1 MRFLVVRLVLL
12 AMATLPG
19 LAPLLAQAPASGP
32 APASSPAPAPPFAG
46 LAGRLEA
53 VWQREEFPKRAFVG
67 FAVADPASGAILYSQ
82 NAAQL
87 FVPAS
92 NAKLFSTALALTRL
106 GPEYRQAT
114 EIFAEG
120 AFSPAT
126 GVLQGD
132 LVLRGG
138 GDPSLSSRRFPYSRE
153 TEDIRDYPIPALEE
167 LADSLVARGLRHV
180 TGDLVGDDT
189 AYLWQPF
196 HEGWA
201 QDDALYDYGAPVSAL
216 SVNDNF
222 LELTVTPASSPG
234 EPASVSTRPALPYY
248 DVLNRM
254 VTRNGANGRIDW
266 EIAPGHQLLVSG
278 SVRPG
283 ARPWRGFVAID
294 DPALYAARYLRD
306 ALQRRGIRMD
316 GAARAR
322 HRFLGE
328 PASAQGDGV
337 PASSAPSSPAG
348 SPLVRRES
356 PTLAEILRPTNK
368 ESVNLFAELLLCE
381 VARVKNGVGSRQ
393 GGIDELRAF
402 LAELGVSQ
410 DAANL
415 ADGSGLARLSL
426 VSPQATLRLLLAMW
440 NGPQRAAWL
449 ESLPIAGA
457 EGTLERRLNG
467 ASKRVVI
474 RAKTGTLRGVTG
486 LSGYV
491 IAADGRAL
499 AFSAFV
505 NNHAGP
511 ARAAREFL
519 DKMVTELASSPW
531 MDAP

>member
-1 MRFLVVRLVLL
+1 MRLIVVRLVLL

-19 LAPLLAQAPASGP
+19 LAPLSAQAPVSVP
-32 APASSPAPAPPFAG
+32 APASPFAG

-53 VWQREEFPKRAFVG
+53 VWQREEFPKRAFIG

-82 NAAQL
+82 NATQL

-106 GPEYRQAT
+106 GPEHRQAT
-114 EIFAEG
+114 EVFAEG
-120 AFSPAT
+120 AFSPST

-153 TEDIRDYPIPALEE
+153 TEDVRDYPIPALEE
-167 LADSLVARGLRHV
+167 LADSLVARGVRHV

-222 LELTVTPASSPG
+222 LELTVTPGSSPG
-234 EPASVSTRPALPYY
+234 EPASASTRPALPYY
-248 DVLNRM
+248 DVLNRV
-254 VTRNGANGRIDW
+254 VTRTGAPGRIDW
-266 EIAPGHQLLVSG
+266 EISPGHQLLVSG
-278 SVRPG
+278 SVKPG

-306 ALQRRGIRMD
+306 ALQRRGIRID

-328 PASAQGDGV
+328 PSSAEGDAAPAS
-337 PASSAPSSPAG
+337 PASSALAG
-348 SPLVRRES
+348 TILVRRES

-393 GGIDELRAF
+393 GGLDELRAF
-402 LAELGVSQ
+402 LAELGISP
-410 DAANL
+410 DAASL

-426 VSPQATLRLLLAMW
+426 VSPQATLRLLVAMW
-440 NGPQRAAWL
+440 KGPHRAAWL
-449 ESLPIAGA
+449 ESLPVAGL
-457 EGTLERRLNG
+457 EGTLERRFNG
-467 ASKRVVI
+467 PTKRGII

-491 IAADGRAL
+491 IAGDGRAL
-499 AFSAFV
+499 AFSAFA
-505 NNHAGP
+505 NNYAGP
-511 ARAAREFL
+511 ARTARDFL
-519 DKMVTELASSPW
+519 DKMVAELASSPW